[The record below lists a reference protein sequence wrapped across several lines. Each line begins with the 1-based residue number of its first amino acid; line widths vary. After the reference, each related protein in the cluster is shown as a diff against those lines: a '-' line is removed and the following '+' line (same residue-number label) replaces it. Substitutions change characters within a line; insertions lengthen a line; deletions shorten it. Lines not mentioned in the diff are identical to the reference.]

1 MAPHYKIRAGNIDDI
16 PEVLHLVRELAVY
29 ERLED
34 QVSATPELYREHGFG
49 STRRFETRVVETKV
63 EGKIRLIAFALYF
76 FTFSTFLG
84 KPTLY
89 LEDLFVTPDF
99 RGKGIGKALLAE
111 LAKIAEENRCGRM
124 EWMVLDWN
132 EPAIEFYKS
141 LNATPLSDWHVFRL
155 NEADIHQL
163 AGQS

>member
-1 MAPHYKIRAGNIDDI
+1 MEANYKIRAGNIDDI
-16 PEVLHLVRELAVY
+16 PEILKLVRELAVY
-29 ERLED
+29 EHLED

-49 STRRFETRVVETKV
+49 SMRRFETRVVEAQDK
-63 EGKIRLIAFALYF
+63 GKSRLVAFALYF

-89 LEDLFVTPDF
+89 LEDLFVVPNF
-99 RGKGIGKALLAE
+99 RGKGIGKALLRE

-132 EPAIEFYKS
+132 EPAVEFYKA
-141 LNATPLSDWHVFRL
+141 LNAAPLSDWHVFRL

-163 AGQS
+163 AGQN